1 MCFFTNWVT
10 QRSLSQMFC
19 SHQEEKN
26 VSERTHVHINP
37 ASGLAETRE
46 GLQDEARV
54 SRQEQT
60 LYTLSYYY

>member
-1 MCFFTNWVT
+1 
-10 QRSLSQMFC
+10 MFC